1 MRLTPAAVL
10 GLRALFGLFFLVL
23 GAITLWHVV
32 ASPAP
37 AGSKVVGGVLAAGM
51 IVLGGAR
58 VVLYLRARR
67 QHADRSSPA
76 R

>member
-1 MRLTPAAVL
+1 MRVTPDTVL
-10 GLRALFGLFFLVL
+10 GFRALFGLFFLAL
-23 GAITLWHVV
+23 GAITLWQVA

-37 AGSKVVGGVLAAGM
+37 AGSKIIGGVLAAGM

-58 VVLYLRARR
+58 VVLYLRAR
-67 QHADRSSPA
+67 ARSGT